1 MKRITALGMT
11 LLALAAACSA
21 TRENQAVATGGQNQV
36 AKGDGNVI
44 ATGDDPESG
53 DDDGDWGIIG
63 DPSYP
68 RVVSKVVGMVNDS
81 DVRAGA
87 QRRGLDVLNVM
98 WDDTGRA

>member
-21 TRENQAVATGGQNQV
+21 TRENQAVATGVKQV

-81 DVRAGA
+81 DVRAGPS
-87 QRRGLDVLNVM
+87 DVVSM
-98 WDDTGRA
+98 S